1 MDVFFLSIYLSLKT
15 THRYFFLV
23 IYLSERMGFLSDLD
37 EKDFGI
43 EVLLFCEL

>member
-1 MDVFFLSIYLSLKT
+1 MKFLFFKKFECPLYLN
-15 THRYFFLV
+15 
-23 IYLSERMGFLSDLD
+23 ERMGLLSDLD